1 MDCRRGLG
9 TPNVC
14 KIVQFGLQMQKLWV
28 LQGLDLIKKEKQES
42 SNIRPTY
49 VQTLHILSMNI
60 VALTLVTNLAYHQ
73 TLKQAN

>member
-9 TPNVC
+9 APNVC